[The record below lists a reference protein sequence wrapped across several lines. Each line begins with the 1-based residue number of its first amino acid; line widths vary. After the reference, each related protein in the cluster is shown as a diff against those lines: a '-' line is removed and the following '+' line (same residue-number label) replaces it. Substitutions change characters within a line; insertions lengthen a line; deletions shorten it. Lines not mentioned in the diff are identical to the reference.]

1 MSTNDEIERLLG
13 RRLPRVTGNM
23 FLQEPGQVTPQQR
36 NLLKKVVARRRTLKA
51 ARNTR
56 RKRSYVLSKLQ
67 TLLFN
72 ATAFTDDVD
81 VVETFEKLVTSKP
94 AGFLSASLKGGQFKE
109 LARINSKGVIPLRA
123 TTAYKPNHLMILFQL
138 DGKRN
143 IVNIFSNGSLR
154 LSGASDVEDVV
165 RFTEKLVGQVKGLI
179 ISNTSGQLRINK
191 YIALNLLYENF
202 PKEMLG
208 AAGGRLS
215 YETDPDL
222 RTPGLSYKYS
232 AKFTRQVPS
241 ANQGPSRVPVEQA
254 VTEAIF
260 GRRVRME
267 TEQYSEKFFT
277 LTFFRTGA
285 IQFKGKVADV
295 GSMISFIRGILD
307 AVQDSGALVQ
317 GMPELEKPVVKKERP
332 YKTRST
338 NPPNPPDS
346 FEGECA
352 PGYYCRP
359 NAQGFPT
366 CYKIPAINESS
377 RRTVLASYKA
387 AGVAVPE
394 KVRKIFNLDEAPA
407 SNYGIRLTIEKQ
419 KFRDRTIE
427 VLKVGGRQ
435 CYRMSE
441 DQLEAVARKLG
452 IPGVRKGMGIAKMC
466 ERLKQDVQVQN
477 KRFNKANFS
486 LDGTSY
492 YIMGNS
498 IKGAVRKNGKP
509 NPGRK
514 CATLPVPLLHRYA
527 QAYGIDPTGK
537 SKTKICAEMM
547 AKKAAA
553 PRALPAL
560 PPAVLEAA
568 SEPPAPTPA
577 PVSRA
582 ETHFRKMMGTIPF
595 TNVNLQ
601 RYLMAPVGYR
611 RAALL
616 ANLKKYDQLK
626 KIIRMNNLP
635 ESLHQTHLSKVTE
648 FARKKRGQEPPT
660 AANIRAF
667 SNAEIQKYLRSAGRS
682 YNTFGPGGA
691 AANVEVM

>member
-13 RRLPRVTGNM
+13 RRLPRVTANM
-23 FLQEPGQVTPQQR
+23 FVQEPGQVTSQQR
-36 NLLKKVVARRRTLKA
+36 LLLKKLVARRRNLKT

-56 RKRSYVLSKLQ
+56 RKRSYVMSNLL

-72 ATAFTDDVD
+72 ATAHTDDVD

-123 TTAYKPNHLMILFQL
+123 TSSYKPNHLMILFQL
-138 DGKRN
+138 GGKKN

-154 LSGASDVEDVV
+154 LSGASDVQDVV
-165 RFTEKLVGQVKGLI
+165 RFTEKLVGPVEDLI

-191 YIALNLLYENF
+191 YIALNLLYQNF

-241 ANQGPSRVPVEQA
+241 ANRGPSRVPVEQA

-267 TEQYSEKFFT
+267 TEEYREKFFT

-307 AVQDSGALVQ
+307 AVQDSGALVPS
-317 GMPELEKPVVKKERP
+317 MPELEKPKPAAKAERP
-332 YKTRST
+332 YKTRSS

-377 RRTVLASYKA
+377 RRTVMASYKA
-387 AGVAVPE
+387 AGVEVPE
-394 KVRKIFNLDEAPA
+394 KVRKIFKLDEAPA

-419 KFRDRTIE
+419 KFRGKTIE

-435 CYRMSE
+435 CYRLSE

-466 ERLKQDVQVQN
+466 ERLKRDVQVEN

-537 SKTKICAEMM
+537 SKTKICSEMM

-568 SEPPAPTPA
+568 PVPAPAT
-577 PVSRA
+577 VSRA
-582 ETHFRKMMGTIPF
+582 EAHFRTMMGTIPF
-595 TNVNLQ
+595 TNANLQ

-611 RAALL
+611 RASVL

-626 KIIRMNNLP
+626 KIIRLNNLP

-648 FARKKRGQEPPT
+648 FARKKRGQEPPS

-682 YNTFGPGGA
+682 YSTFGPGGA
-691 AANVEVM
+691 VADVEVM